1 MVSEI
6 RAVAQQKIDENSD
19 VTINGLLD
27 GGDTGI
33 FNSLAILLRN
43 LIDLDQDIANS
54 FVCGVYLNGVRA
66 GI

>member
-33 FNSLAILLRN
+33 FNSLAMLLRN
-43 LIDLDQDIANS
+43 LIDLDQDVSNS
-54 FVCGVYLNGVRA
+54 LVCGVYLNGVHT

>member
-33 FNSLAILLRN
+33 FNSLAMLLRN

-54 FVCGVYLNGVRA
+54 FVCGVYLNGVHT

>member
-54 FVCGVYLNGVRA
+54 FVCGVYLNGVHT

>member
-6 RAVAQQKIDENSD
+6 RSVAQQKIDENSD

-33 FNSLAILLRN
+33 FRSLAILLRN
-43 LIDLDQDIANS
+43 LVNLDQDIANS
-54 FVCGVYLNGVRA
+54 FVCGVYLNGVHT

>member
-6 RAVAQQKIDENSD
+6 RAIAQQKIDENSD

-33 FNSLAILLRN
+33 FNSLAMLLRN

-54 FVCGVYLNGVRA
+54 LVCGVYLNGVHT